1 MLYTLVTGIV
11 SVAIGTYLLGTHRQ
25 ATIMPAAS
33 ETNGAMK
40 KPWADAPLAL
50 IPTPTFLTNKTD
62 MWTEGA
68 SHMCNLHNAIFRG
81 YNSMYLQAPH
91 VRDADK
97 ADFLGYCRTWSKF
110 VRTHADKEEGE
121 LFPDAERLLKDEV
134 FKHTHEEHGRSHPLF
149 NAFIPALNEFH
160 EYLESVKATPSQ
172 FSTARMLELMAA
184 FEKPFEEHFRSEI
197 DTIAAL
203 AAHPNTPREGTP
215 EAATAKSR
223 FDAWGRRSVLTGG
236 VTDVSMFFLFNLD
249 RGYEGG
255 LWSDWPEVPAALRW
269 ALTRTLGGW
278 HSGWWRFASC
288 DADGRPRELYAL
300 P

>member
-1 MLYTLVTGIV
+1 
-11 SVAIGTYLLGTHRQ
+11 
-25 ATIMPAAS
+25 
-33 ETNGAMK
+33 
-40 KPWADAPLAL
+40 
-50 IPTPTFLTNKTD
+50 
-62 MWTEGA
+62 
-68 SHMCNLHNAIFRG
+68 
-81 YNSMYLQAPH
+81 
-91 VRDADK
+91 
-97 ADFLGYCRTWSKF
+97 
-110 VRTHADKEEGE
+110 
-121 LFPDAERLLKDEV
+121 
-134 FKHTHEEHGRSHPLF
+134 
-149 NAFIPALNEFH
+149 
-160 EYLESVKATPSQ
+160 
-172 FSTARMLELMAA
+172 MLELMAA

>member
-1 MLYTLVTGIV
+1 MLYTLATGLV
-11 SVAIGTYLLGTHRQ
+11 SVVIGTYLLGSHRQ
-25 ATIMPAAS
+25 VVMPAAS
-33 ETNGAMK
+33 ESNGA
-40 KPWADAPLAL
+40 KPWADTPLAL
-50 IPTPTFLTNKTD
+50 IPTPAFLTNKTD

-110 VRTHADKEEGE
+110 VRTHAEKEEGE
-121 LFPDAERLLKDEV
+121 LFPDAERLLGEEV
-134 FKHTHEEHGRSHPLF
+134 FKHTHEEHD
-149 NAFIPALNEFH
+149 AFIPALNEFH
-160 EYLESVKATPSQ
+160 EYLESIKADASQ
-172 FSTARMLELMAA
+172 LSAARMLELMAA
-184 FEKPFEEHFRSEI
+184 FEKPFEAHFRSEI

-215 EAATAKSR
+215 EAAAARSR

-249 RGYEGG
+249 RGHEGG
-255 LWSDWPEVPAALRW
+255 RWSEWPEVPAALRW

-278 HSGWWRFASC
+278 HAGWWRFASC
-288 DADGRPRELYAL
+288 DADGWPRELYAL

>member
-134 FKHTHEEHGRSHPLF
+134 FKHTHEEHD
-149 NAFIPALNEFH
+149 AFIPALNEFH

-172 FSTARMLELMAA
+172 LSTARMLELMAA
-184 FEKPFEEHFRSEI
+184 FEKPFEEHFR
-197 DTIAAL
+197 
-203 AAHPNTPREGTP
+203 
-215 EAATAKSR
+215 R